1 MLYAEYL
8 PEYVGH
14 MILKKINM
22 ILLPWGMLALKK
34 YTVLKTVLSS
44 TKQSTVSY
52 GGKNSGGEE
61 RSALQIRSQ
70 G

>member
-8 PEYVGH
+8 PECVGH

-22 ILLPWGMLALKK
+22 ILLSCGMLALKK
-34 YTVLKTVLSS
+34 YTMLKTVLSS

-52 GGKNSGGEE
+52 GGKNSGDEE
-61 RSALQIRSQ
+61 GPRTTSLRK
-70 G
+70 